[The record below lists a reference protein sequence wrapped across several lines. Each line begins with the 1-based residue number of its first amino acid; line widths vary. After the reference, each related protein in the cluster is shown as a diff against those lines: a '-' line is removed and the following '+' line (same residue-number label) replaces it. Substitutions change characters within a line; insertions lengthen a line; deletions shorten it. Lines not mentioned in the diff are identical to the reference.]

1 MVKIEKGLWGEAGE
15 IYFSRFRIVNNN
27 GEQAMNTSTK
37 NSKWKVTLSM
47 SSKFQASYHIG
58 ENFRLSYLIVTH
70 NAYDAAKLAIERFN
84 ETNVSKD
91 MARYECN
98 LEEVEELEWL
108 S

>member
-1 MVKIEKGLWGEAGE
+1 MSV
-15 IYFSRFRIVNNN
+15 SN
-27 GEQAMNTSTK
+27 K

-58 ENFRLSYLIVTH
+58 ENFRLSYLIESS
-70 NAYDAAKLAIERFN
+70 NAYDAAKQAIERFN

-98 LEEVEELEWL
+98 LEEVEELEWI
-108 S
+108 